1 MDGIRDALLR
11 MVKTAM
17 FLKKMAEAYT
27 VLGLDDNPHH
37 EAFGDTCDAIYYLVG
52 EDVENFATSVTYT
65 AVTAP
70 FLCNERRVQ
79 LLMSEYEKHHHVC
92 PDYVPNQPKPD
103 TMNRKDTEKMY
114 RKNGGYMAPEGD
126 WQ

>member
-1 MDGIRDALLR
+1 MSGVKDALLR

-27 VLGLDDNPHH
+27 VLGLDSNPHH
-37 EAFGDTCDAIYYLVG
+37 QAFGDTMDAIYYLIG
-52 EDVENFATSVTYT
+52 EDVEDFSKSVTYT

-70 FLCNERRVQ
+70 FLCDERRAQ
-79 LLMSEYEKHHHVC
+79 LLMSEFEKNHPAC
-92 PDYVPNQPKPD
+92 PDFEPKQPRPN
-103 TMNRKDTEKMY
+103 TISRKEIEKMVN
-114 RKNGGYMAPEGD
+114 KHGGYMSPEGD